1 MSTQADKEYE
11 KFTTV
16 AKRILKKELSVNPAT
31 LSSYREQIVEAYNV
45 FVIFVQRNYHVVK
58 RQDQAKLDGKLEQVR
73 SKLEECLRNL
83 KCHCELPND
92 LQEQL
97 KLENIGLV
105 GSRIDT
111 DEDTASTSNSET
123 SHTEQPP
130 INEEETENIDRERL
144 NAERLEQ
151 NRLEAERLE
160 RNRIEAERIEKNKL
174 EKERIERERLEAQK
188 NERKRLEAE
197 RIESERLEAER
208 LEAVRIESERL
219 EAARLESERQELARR
234 IAEQAE
240 LERLAELERVARAE
254 RERIESEERQR
265 NNLNMTDPMKA
276 QKELLDIVN
285 GQIRKPYDGEPLGLE
300 TFLTGVEIAKEFA
313 TSDEL
318 QKKLLI
324 FVKGRLEARARELIT
339 DDIKTID
346 ELISKLRNTIKP
358 EKSRD
363 DLQH

>member
-1 MSTQADKEYE
+1 M
-11 KFTTV
+11 
-16 AKRILKKELSVNPAT
+16 
-31 LSSYREQIVEAYNV
+31 
-45 FVIFVQRNYHVVK
+45 
-58 RQDQAKLDGKLEQVR
+58 
-73 SKLEECLRNL
+73 
-83 KCHCELPND
+83 
-92 LQEQL
+92 
-97 KLENIGLV
+97 
-105 GSRIDT
+105 
-111 DEDTASTSNSET
+111 
-123 SHTEQPP
+123 
-130 INEEETENIDRERL
+130 
-144 NAERLEQ
+144 
-151 NRLEAERLE
+151 
-160 RNRIEAERIEKNKL
+160 
-174 EKERIERERLEAQK
+174 
-188 NERKRLEAE
+188 
-197 RIESERLEAER
+197 
-208 LEAVRIESERL
+208 
-219 EAARLESERQELARR
+219 ESERQELARR

-240 LERLAELERVARAE
+240 VERLAELERVARAE